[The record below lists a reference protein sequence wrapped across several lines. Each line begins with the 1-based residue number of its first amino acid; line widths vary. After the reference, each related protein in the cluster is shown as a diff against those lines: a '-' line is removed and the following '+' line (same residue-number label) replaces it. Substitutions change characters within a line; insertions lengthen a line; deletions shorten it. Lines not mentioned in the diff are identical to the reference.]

1 MIVWTD
7 KASVDT
13 INTPSTARA
22 RIAAIDIIID
32 QLLDAAG
39 KAALNANIKEYR
51 LDDGVTKV
59 MFEYGT
65 VKDIS
70 IQIRELM
77 ALQELYLQMQ
87 GMRGRMTRLI
97 TTKCMPNY
105 GPWGNGLPI
114 QM

>member
-1 MIVWTD
+1 MIVWVD
-7 KASVDT
+7 KSCVEK
-13 INTPSTARA
+13 INTPTTAGA
-22 RIAAIDIIID
+22 RIAAINVIID
-32 QLLDAAG
+32 QLLDAAS

-65 VKDIS
+65 VKDIAAQ
-70 IQIRELM
+70 IQALM

-87 GMRGRMTRLI
+87 GKRGRVTRLI